1 MDLQDTVARL
11 KQGLATMADEV
22 KLQDLILR
30 SLQELRAQYRLS
42 SDRFSPD
49 LIAERP
55 PHGGCG
61 VNQTKRTG
69 SSQRIALILRA

>member
-49 LIAERP
+49 LIAEL
-55 PHGGCG
+55 
-61 VNQTKRTG
+61 
-69 SSQRIALILRA
+69 QRAARLAEAIHEFRDAVDT

>member
-1 MDLQDTVARL
+1 MDLRDTVARL

-42 SDRFSPD
+42 SNRFFQD
-49 LIAERP
+49 LIAEL
-55 PHGGCG
+55 
-61 VNQTKRTG
+61 
-69 SSQRIALILRA
+69 QRAALILRNIVFSLGVRSSLIPFR